1 MAAFLTDPPSAPFPG
16 AGPADTRY
24 LPDVAAPPA
33 LSRLRTAAAERF
45 VRRTLGGLPLRVRF
59 GGGEL
64 IGFGGPLLEVH
75 EPRAFVRRIGAGGFT
90 GFAES
95 YAAGEWDAPD
105 PVGVLTVLAAS
116 GTPLAPVRL
125 RRPRRGAG
133 PAHRPPVRHL
143 DAAGHPARSGE
154 LFGLFLDETLSYS
167 CAVFR
172 GFPAEEHLLATAQ
185 RRACDRLLDLVNAAE
200 GTQLLEIGAGRGE
213 LAIRAAR
220 RGARVL
226 AIALTRERRDL
237 ARMRVLQAGLEDR
250 VSVLLRDYRKVLG
263 RFDAIVSVETIETVG
278 AELWPDWFM
287 TLDRLL
293 VPGGR
298 AALQTVTV
306 PHEWLVTRGGT
317 PAWSGAYIS
326 PGVQPPSARAIEEIS
341 LGCTALRP
349 AGRDT
354 FGPHYAETL
363 RLWRERF
370 TARSDEAGALGFDT
384 AFRRMWTFHL
394 ACAEAGFR
402 AGCLDLE
409 QLLFTKAEE

>member
-1 MAAFLTDPPSAPFPG
+1 MAAFLTEPPSPPLPG
-16 AGPADTRY
+16 VRPADARCR
-24 LPDVAAPPA
+24 PGVAAPPA
-33 LSRLRTAAAERF
+33 MSRLRTAAAERF

-59 GGGEL
+59 GGGGSAGL
-64 IGFGGPLLEVH
+64 GGPLLEVH
-75 EPRAFVRRIGAGGFT
+75 EPRTFARRIGAGGFT

-95 YAAGEWDAPD
+95 YTAGEWDTPD
-105 PVGVLTVLAAS
+105 AVGVLTVLAAS
-116 GTPLAPVRL
+116 GTSLVPARL
-125 RRPRRGAG
+125 RPPRRAVPVYGPPAGPVGAG
-133 PAHRPPVRHL
+133 GL
-143 DAAGHPARSGE
+143 PARSGA
-154 LFGLFLDETLSYS
+154 LFGLFLDETMSYS

-185 RRACDRLLDLVNAAE
+185 RRACDRLLDLVNATE
-200 GTQLLEIGAGRGE
+200 GTQLLEIGAGWGE

-226 AIALTRERRDL
+226 AIALTREQRDL
-237 ARMRVLQAGLEDR
+237 ARMRVLQEGLEDR

-263 RFDAIVSVETIETVG
+263 RFDAVVSVETVETVG

-293 VPGGR
+293 APGGR

-306 PHEWLVTRGGT
+306 PHEWLVFPGGA
-317 PAWSGAYIS
+317 PAWSGAYLS
-326 PGVQPPSARAIEEIS
+326 PGVQPPSTRAIEEIS

-349 AGRDT
+349 AARDT

-370 TARSDEAGALGFDT
+370 TARSDEAGALGFGT
-384 AFRRMWTFHL
+384 AFRRMWTFRL
-394 ACAEAGFR
+394 AAAEAGFR
-402 AGCLDLE
+402 AGCLDVE
-409 QLLFTKAEE
+409 QLLFTKAEG